1 MQNKTCYIFGAGEYG
16 TDTYKSLSLKDGDLI
31 IAADGGLDFLQQQN
45 ITPNVILGDFDS
57 SKEIPNEPN
66 VLVYPVK
73 KDDTDMRLALK
84 YGLEQGCKVFQLY
97 GGTGGRMDHTLA
109 NIQLLVWLSG
119 QGTQG
124 FLHGEGYTITAITD
138 TAYAFKTPTK
148 GARLSVFCYGEQ
160 AQGVTIDGCAYNA
173 TDATWNNQ
181 YPIGV
186 SNAFSEDVARITV
199 QKGTLLLYWEET
211 I

>member
-1 MQNKTCYIFGAGEYG
+1 MQSKTCYIFGAGEYG

-31 IAADGGLDFLQQQN
+31 IAADGGLAFLQQQGM
-45 ITPNVILGDFDS
+45 TPDVIMGDFDS
-57 SKEIPNEPN
+57 CKEIPNEPN

-109 NIQLLVWLSG
+109 NVQLLAWLSK
-119 QGTQG
+119 QDAQG
-124 FLHGEGYTITAITD
+124 FLHGAGYTLTAITD
-138 TAYAFKTPTK
+138 TTYELIAPNK

-160 AQGVTIDGCAYNA
+160 AQGVTIEGCAYNA

-186 SNAFSEDVARITV
+186 SNAFLEDVAKITV
-199 QKGTLLLYWEET
+199 QEGTLLLYWEET
-211 I
+211 V

>member
-1 MQNKTCYIFGAGEYG
+1 MQSKTCYIFGAGEYG

-31 IAADGGLDFLQQQN
+31 IAADGGLAFLQQQG
-45 ITPNVILGDFDS
+45 ITPDVIMGDFDS
-57 SKEIPNEPN
+57 CKEIPKEAN

-84 YGLEQGCKVFQLY
+84 YGLKQGCKVFCLY

-109 NIQLLVWLSG
+109 NIQLLAWLAG
-119 QGTQG
+119 QGAQG
-124 FLHGEGYTITAITD
+124 LLYGVGYTMTAIANT
-138 TAYAFKTPTK
+138 TYTLKAPAK
-148 GARLSVFCYGEQ
+148 GTRLSVFCYGKE
-160 AQGVTIDGCAYNA
+160 AQGVTIEGCAYNA

-186 SNAFSEDVARITV
+186 SNAFAEDTAHITV
-199 QKGTLLLYWEET
+199 QKGTLLLYWEEPV
-211 I
+211 